1 MRPIVKKAVAA
12 LAIKEGLERI
22 AEARRPKKPS
32 LGARLLKLTVIGGL
46 AYGAFYAY
54 KSGLL
59 RSVIG
64 SGGSRAPYEGY
75 DSSVTVQRPVESSE
89 AADPIGAPHA

>member
-12 LAIKEGLERI
+12 LAIKEGIERI

-46 AYGAFYAY
+46 LYGAYYAY

-64 SGGSRAPYEGY
+64 GGDSKAPYEGY
-75 DSSVTVQRPVESSE
+75 DSSVTVQRPIEGSGIEEPV
-89 AADPIGAPHA
+89 GAPNA